1 MRTSLLLLACLGF
14 AVACGP
20 LPSLYIH
27 HMKAGKLAE
36 RRNGE
41 NIKVQRQD
49 ADQYGRPQPGYFAL
63 KSEEDWT
70 DYWRNNGGGASV
82 KNPKIDYSQKM
93 VLIAATETSGTQ
105 ALRMNSVVEDGTS
118 MYVYV
123 AATRAGDDCPTRTEG
138 QTKHD
143 MIIVD
148 RTDKPIHF
156 YVETKSAESC
166 GEAPLAS
173 ISCSVAGKAV
183 STPEFTANPGEVVE
197 CTSKVQVRGVFAQSD
212 SHWTWLEHPA
222 SSSAKLT
229 YDATGTKV
237 KFTTDVFGRYGLKFE
252 VRDDAGRLG
261 EATALAKVGPQKDGL
276 LVQLGWTGFD
286 RNDDPST
293 FPRISLLATG
303 PDATKP
309 DCSLDTAPKPSW
321 CEIAKQGPTLTTLRF
336 AGAMEGAYRLAVKY
350 TDDRF
355 VGGPIA
361 CVRIFLNGEQ
371 KQEVCDRDARK
382 AGQDWTLGAVIART
396 GALEPLRDDGK
407 APDVT
412 TPTGKP
418 SGATPAG
425 AKPAKPAKSAKPAG
439 AKPSKPSGAKPSGTK
454 PSKPGKPVFNP

>member
-1 MRTSLLLLACLGF
+1 MRTSLLSLASTGLVLAL

-36 RRNGE
+36 RHNGE
-41 NIKVQRQD
+41 NIKIQRQD
-49 ADQYGRPQPGYFAL
+49 SEQYGQAQPGYFAI
-63 KSEEDWT
+63 KSDEDWT
-70 DYWRNNGGGASV
+70 EYWRGNGGGA
-82 KNPKIDYSQKM
+82 KNPGVDFSQKM
-93 VLIAATETSGTQ
+93 VLIAATETAGTQ
-105 ALRMNSVVEDGTS
+105 ALRMNSVIEDGTS

-123 AATRAGDDCPTRTEG
+123 AATRAGADCPTRTEG

-156 YVETKSAESC
+156 YEEIKSAESC

-173 ISCSVAGKAV
+173 ITCTVAGKPAA
-183 STPEFTANPGEVVE
+183 SPEFTANPGESVE

-212 SHWTWLEHPA
+212 SHWTWLEHPS

-229 YDATGTKV
+229 YDATGNKV

-261 EATALAKVGPQKDGL
+261 ESTALVKVGPQKEGL

-309 DCSLDTAPKPSW
+309 DCSLDVAPKPSW
-321 CEIAKQGPTLTTLRF
+321 CEISKQGPTQTTLRF
-336 AGAMEGAYRLAVKY
+336 AGAMEGSYRLAVKY

-407 APDVT
+407 APDVVAQPGT
-412 TPTGKP
+412 NPTGKPTGKPKGKPTGKP
-418 SGATPAG
+418 SGA
-425 AKPAKPAKSAKPAG
+425 
-439 AKPSKPSGAKPSGTK
+439 KPSGKKPSGTK
-454 PSKPGKPVFNP
+454 PSKPSGKPVFNP

>member
-1 MRTSLLLLACLGF
+1 MRTSLLFLASLGF
-14 AVACGP
+14 VVACGP

-27 HMKAGKLAE
+27 HMKAGRLAE
-36 RRNGE
+36 RHNGE
-41 NIKVQRQD
+41 NIKIQRQD
-49 ADQYGRPQPGYFAL
+49 PEQYGHAQPGYFAI
-63 KSEEDWT
+63 KSDEEWNQ
-70 DYWRNNGGGASV
+70 YWRGQGSKA
-82 KNPKIDYSQKM
+82 KNPGVDYAQKM
-93 VLIAATETSGTQ
+93 VLIAATETAGTQ
-105 ALRMNSVVEDGTS
+105 AIRMNSVVEDGTS

-123 AATRAGDDCPTRTEG
+123 AATRAGSDCPTRTEG
-138 QTKHD
+138 QTKQD
-143 MIIVD
+143 LIIVD
-148 RTDKPIHF
+148 RTEKPIHF
-156 YVETKSAESC
+156 YEEITNATSC
-166 GEAPLAS
+166 GDAPLATVE
-173 ISCSVAGKAV
+173 CTVAGKPAPA
-183 STPEFTANPGEVVE
+183 PEFTANPGEAVE

-222 SSSAKLT
+222 SSSAKLA

-237 KFTTDVFGRYGLKFE
+237 KFIVDVFGRYGLKFE

-261 EATALAKVGPQKDGL
+261 ESTALVKVGPQKDGL

-293 FPRISLLATG
+293 FPRITLLATG
-303 PDATKP
+303 PDASRP

-321 CEIAKQGPTLTTLRF
+321 CDIAKQGPAQTTLRF

-371 KQEVCDRDARK
+371 KQEVCDREARK

-396 GALEPLRDDGK
+396 GSLEPLRDDGK

-412 TPTGKP
+412 ASTGGTTPGRPAGTKPTG
-418 SGATPAG
+418 T
-425 AKPAKPAKSAKPAG
+425 
-439 AKPSKPSGAKPSGTK
+439 KPSGTK
-454 PSKPGKPVFNP
+454 PAGTKPAAPKPAGSKAGKPSGKPVFNP